1 MTRQQLID
9 QIDALDQQL
18 TLRTEVVNAL
28 AKSTHSTFKKVPPIW
43 LIGSGVLAGT
53 LAGYMGATNMY
64 SAGIAGSRLFPMA
77 RHAFSMGRQ
86 FGAGE

>member
-1 MTRQQLID
+1 
-9 QIDALDQQL
+9 
-18 TLRTEVVNAL
+18 
-28 AKSTHSTFKKVPPIW
+28 

-77 RHAFSMGRQ
+77 RHAFSMGQQ